1 MRKIHFFGIGLL
13 LLGLA
18 GWGIYSV
25 YKPHRNVAADRAVA
39 GLSAANLYNE
49 FLKSENG
56 AVKKWVGQVVEIT
69 GIISSVSENGN
80 YVSINLRATDDGGIN
95 CSGLK
100 KDLNPD
106 EKFQKGDAV
115 TIKGKCAGFLMDVN
129 LVDCVIKK

>member
-39 GLSAANLYNE
+39 TLSATNLYNE
-49 FLKSENG
+49 FLNSENT
-56 AVKKWVGQVVEIT
+56 AVKKWVGRVIEIT
-69 GIISSVSENGN
+69 GIISSVSENGD
-80 YVSINLRATDDGGIN
+80 YVSVNLRATDDGGIN

-100 KDLNPD
+100 KDLNP
-106 EKFQKGDAV
+106 EEQLQKGDSV
-115 TIKGKCAGFLMDVN
+115 FIKGKCTGFLMDVN